1 MAKIFLKGLAAI
13 LPLAITLALLIWFFS
28 LIEGTMGFL
37 VKHLIGAKNYFPGL
51 GLLVGLI
58 LVFILGFFLNAW
70 IVQKIYKGIDLL
82 FKKIP
87 VVKALYGSVKELLK
101 FFSSPKGKS
110 NSNVVMITIQGM
122 KLIGLVTRE
131 NFDDLP
137 GQVGGKDDIAVYI
150 PMSYQLG
157 GFTVIVP
164 RSTVQPVPEMTTER
178 GLRFVVTAGM
188 QATKGEEN
196 ELIEKLPGKNL

>member
-1 MAKIFLKGLAAI
+1 MGKIFLKGLAAI

-28 LIEGTMGFL
+28 LIEGSIGFL
-37 VKHLIGAKNYFPGL
+37 VKQLIGAKHYFPGL
-51 GLLVGLI
+51 GLLVGLV
-58 LVFILGFFLNAW
+58 LVFIIGFFLNAW
-70 IVQKIYKGIDLL
+70 VVQKIYQWVDLL

-101 FFSSPKGKS
+101 FFNSPKGKTS
-110 NSNVVMITIQGM
+110 SNVVMITIQGM

-131 NFDDLP
+131 QFDDMP
-137 GQVGGKDDIAVYI
+137 EGVGGKDDVAVYI
-150 PMSYQLG
+150 PMSYQIG

-164 RSTVQPVPEMTTER
+164 RSMIQPIPDMTTEK

-188 QATKGEEN
+188 QAAPEDDQFVQPMEN
-196 ELIEKLPGKNL
+196 K

>member
-1 MAKIFLKGLAAI
+1 MMKIFLKGLAAI

-28 LIEGTMGFL
+28 LIEGSIGFL
-37 VKHLIGAKNYFPGL
+37 VKHLIGPEYYFPGL
-51 GLLVGLI
+51 GLLVGLV
-58 LVFILGFFLNAW
+58 LVFIVGFFLNAW
-70 IVQKIYKGIDLL
+70 AVQKIYQWIDLL

-110 NSNVVMITIQGM
+110 KSNVVMITIQGM

-131 NFDDLP
+131 QFDDMP
-137 GQVGGKDDIAVYI
+137 AGVGGRDEIAVYI
-150 PMSYQLG
+150 PMSYQIG

-164 RSTVQPVPEMTTER
+164 RSMVQPIPEMTTEK
-178 GLRFVVTAGM
+178 GLRFVLTAGM
-188 QATKGEEN
+188 QTSPEEGA
-196 ELIEKLPGKNL
+196 EKTDK